1 MKIRV
6 EWDFEDTEY
15 EGTPYNDA
23 VDEAGLPHEIKL
35 PPDVA
40 YEDDDGISDWL
51 SEQYGYTTLDWWSV

>member
-6 EWDFEDTEY
+6 EWDFGDTEFQDM
-15 EGTPYNDA
+15 PYR
-23 VDEAGLPHEIKL
+23 EAILKSELPDEIKL

-51 SEQYGYTTLDWWSV
+51 SEQYGYTVLDWWAL